1 MLSREL
7 EVTLNFA
14 FKDARRKKHE
24 LISVEHLLFALLENA
39 SATEVL
45 RACGA
50 NLDELKESRLGKLGS
65 ISMFKSTSLIPI
77 EGS

>member
-7 EVTLNFA
+7 ELTLNFA

-39 SATEVL
+39 SAIEVL
-45 RACGA
+45 KACGA
-50 NLDELKESRLGKLGS
+50 NMNELKETLGEFVESSTPKLS
-65 ISMFKSTSLIPI
+65 SN
-77 EGS
+77 E